1 MFFLRGNF
9 MKNKK
14 GFTLIELI
22 VVIAILGILALF
34 LVPQFMGYAEDA
46 KMQVAEAN
54 VRTVWSAA
62 KAVEVTYQ
70 LKHDDF
76 DEGEFK
82 AEVMDKLGSSFNEDL
97 IEIGFDNYIVTDV
110 TYTTDKYICN
120 YVTEQDVVSSNGGD
134 PIICT
139 TVSKK

>member
-34 LVPQFMGYAEDA
+34 LVPQFMGYANDA
-46 KMQVAEAN
+46 KIQVAEAN

-76 DEGEFK
+76 DEDEFK
-82 AEVMDKLGSSFNEDL
+82 AEVIDKLGSSFDEDL
-97 IEIGFDNYIVTDV
+97 VKIGFDDYIVNDV
-110 TYTTDKYICN
+110 EYTTGDYICN
-120 YVTEQDVVSSNGGD
+120 YVADVAIYGGKHVN
-134 PIICT
+134 CT
-139 TVSKK
+139 K